1 MKTNSPLMSVKL
13 NVGISKKE
21 FKKMGIQLRA
31 DLEVVFSHIFI
42 GELILENTKH
52 QALGK
57 PKLTV
62 VNYGA
67 YKEVYPCLVTE
78 FLIQTFDNQNE
89 FINYR
94 YLPCESES
102 EVLNQLKALTQ
113 NQTEENATFLGEVL
127 DELLIKY
134 FNKNEKKL

>member
-1 MKTNSPLMSVKL
+1 MSAKL
-13 NVGISKKE
+13 NIGINKKE
-21 FKKMGIQLRA
+21 FKKTGIRLRA
-31 DLEVVFSHIFI
+31 DLEVVFSHIYI
-42 GELILENTKH
+42 GELILENSKH

-62 VNYGA
+62 INYGA

-89 FINYR
+89 FVNYR
-94 YLPCESES
+94 FLPCENEE
-102 EVLNQLKALTQ
+102 EVNKQLKILTQ
-113 NQTEENATFLGEVL
+113 NSTEENTNFLGELL
-127 DELLIKY
+127 DELLIQY